1 MSNIVRDSDVVEISA
16 PPYFSFGEKVKAKRT
31 IRNDGTYAG
40 KEIGEILAKKGEE
53 GYVVSIGT
61 FLQQFYIYGVEF
73 LESGNR
79 VGMKRKEL
87 DPAIRARRDG
97 GSAVAGRSGGMIEPR
112 LPKYQWGQRV
122 KALIDLH
129 NDGSFPDAAADAMLV
144 SVGDTGEIVQVGTQ
158 TEANLPIYLVEFGE
172 RLVVGCFEEEISPL

>member
-1 MSNIVRDSDVVEISA
+1 MNRIVRDGDIVELSG
-16 PPYFSFGEKVKAKRT
+16 PPAFHFGEKVRARHT

-40 KEIGEILAKKGEE
+40 KEIGDILAKKGEV

-87 DPAIRARRDG
+87 DSMDARG
-97 GSAVAGRSGGMIEPR
+97 GSND
-112 LPKYQWGQRV
+112 LPLQ
-122 KALIDLH
+122 
-129 NDGSFPDAAADAMLV
+129 
-144 SVGDTGEIVQVGTQ
+144 
-158 TEANLPIYLVEFGE
+158 EAP
-172 RLVVGCFEEEISPL
+172 S

>member
-1 MSNIVRDSDVVEISA
+1 MSKISRDSDVVEITA
-16 PPYFSFGEKVKAKRT
+16 APYFTFGEKVKAKRT

-87 DPAIRARRDG
+87 DPVISHDEMMDIPLPG
-97 GSAVAGRSGGMIEPR
+97 VSA
-112 LPKYQWGQRV
+112 
-122 KALIDLH
+122 
-129 NDGSFPDAAADAMLV
+129 
-144 SVGDTGEIVQVGTQ
+144 
-158 TEANLPIYLVEFGE
+158 
-172 RLVVGCFEEEISPL
+172 

>member
-1 MSNIVRDSDVVEISA
+1 MSNIVRDSDVVEISE
-16 PPYFSFGEKVKAKRT
+16 PPYFSFGEKVKAKRI

-40 KEIGEILAKKGEE
+40 KEIGEILAKKGEM

-87 DPAIRARRDG
+87 DP
-97 GSAVAGRSGGMIEPR
+97 
-112 LPKYQWGQRV
+112 
-122 KALIDLH
+122 
-129 NDGSFPDAAADAMLV
+129 
-144 SVGDTGEIVQVGTQ
+144 
-158 TEANLPIYLVEFGE
+158 
-172 RLVVGCFEEEISPL
+172 VVGREDKEDIPLPGGPLR

>member
-16 PPYFSFGEKVKAKRT
+16 PPYFSYGEKVKAKRL

-40 KEIGEILAKKGEE
+40 KEIGDILAKKGEE

-73 LESGNR
+73 ISTGYR

-87 DPAIRARRDG
+87 
-97 GSAVAGRSGGMIEPR
+97 EPVELFER
-112 LPKYQWGQRV
+112 
-122 KALIDLH
+122 
-129 NDGSFPDAAADAMLV
+129 
-144 SVGDTGEIVQVGTQ
+144 GEDD
-158 TEANLPIYLVEFGE
+158 
-172 RLVVGCFEEEISPL
+172 